1 MRSLHSAPGMSKLL
15 ACLIVVALTA
25 VASAGTFDDPP
36 IDGELPFEGQA
47 HVTAGFEM
55 QGGDATTLAFR
66 GHALVGGRGHDH
78 HLPSLSVGLT
88 LSDGILQ
95 GDHENI
101 PMWTIGPE
109 VMTDVDFDGI
119 SPYLSLAAVR
129 ATTNSPEMGSA
140 VTWGPR
146 AGLGINFG
154 RALFR
159 SATEDRGH
167 ATYQKDDLG
176 DFAGMLAV
184 ILPQQIE
191 VNVERDAD
199 ANRVGFFVAY
209 GL

>member
-36 IDGELPFEGQA
+36 IAGELPFEGQA

-88 LSDGILQ
+88 LSDGIIA
-95 GDHENI
+95 GDHENT

-109 VMTDVDFDGI
+109 VMTDVDFDGFR
-119 SPYLSLAAVR
+119 PYLTLAAVR

-159 SATEDRGH
+159 SATEQHCCDDRS
-167 ATYQKDDLG
+167 DDAR

-191 VNVERDAD
+191 VNVERDAN